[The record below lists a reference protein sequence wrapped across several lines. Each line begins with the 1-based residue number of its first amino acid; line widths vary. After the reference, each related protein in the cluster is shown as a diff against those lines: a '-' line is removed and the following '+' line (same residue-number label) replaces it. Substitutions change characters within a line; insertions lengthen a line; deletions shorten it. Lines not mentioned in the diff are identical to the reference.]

1 MHSLRSESTQPPLGD
16 ARGVLGSDGGS
27 RVLRVRW
34 RRYARLDIA
43 ICMPHREG
51 ELAIGESAWE
61 SNPPAPLCVTHSSF
75 EDREAHRDLCTPT
88 ERIREGATGVKSGGC
103 SPACTVPRIAII
115 PRVLPWPR
123 AHFL

>member
-75 EDREAHRDLCTPT
+75 EDREAHRDLCTPSDLN
-88 ERIREGATGVKSGGC
+88 RRSRLSAMLAASWGQMVAVGFSG
-103 SPACTVPRIAII
+103 
-115 PRVLPWPR
+115 
-123 AHFL
+123 